1 MRTRALAVVAITVG
15 VACGPRVVRAPETV
29 SGDELT
35 LYRDRAVLRKR
46 VEVTIPEADKAIVKF
61 TVPAGVDPEDVV
73 ILDHGD
79 LTVTPESVATN
90 PAGPTELRFVVGAPR
105 AGRFSLGLG
114 YATDQITWDA
124 AYTVTTTPARTH
136 ATVRGAI
143 AIRNATGVTFRD
155 TRVLVVDGDLGSLRA
170 RVAEE
175 QTQQPEAKPA
185 VRESAVV
192 PPRALGA
199 LTLGPG
205 ETRVELLA
213 GERPRP
219 VHSVLVY
226 DPIGTKLDHGGT
238 SPIRDPKLGMGKA
251 STQVRESLE
260 IMRPAPTSDGLPGG
274 PARMFERRPDGTLA
288 LIGESRMFDASTSVA
303 AVDIIELGTA
313 EGVTGQ
319 RERGEFA
326 LDDDRKR
333 LVEELTLTVA
343 NTRAYPIDVV
353 LREHLYRGKN
363 WALAFTTAIA
373 PKKDGAQ
380 QISMR
385 LRVPAQGEAKVF
397 YVVVYTWQ

>member
-1 MRTRALAVVAITVG
+1 MSTRVLAVVAVAM
-15 VACGPRVVRAPETV
+15 VACGPRVVRAPAAV
-29 SGDELT
+29 IGDELT

-46 VEVTIPEADKAIVKF
+46 IEVTIPEADKAIVSMQ
-61 TVPAGVDPEDVV
+61 VPLGVDPEDVV
-73 ILDHGD
+73 VLDHGE
-79 LTVTPESVATN
+79 LTVTPEPVTANSG
-90 PAGPTELRFVVGAPR
+90 GPTELRFVVGGPR
-105 AGRFSLGLG
+105 AGKFSLGLG

-124 AYTVTTTPARTH
+124 AYTLTTTPARTH

-155 TRVLVVDGDLGSLRA
+155 TRVLVVDGDVGSLRA
-170 RVAEE
+170 RIAEE
-175 QTQQPEAKPA
+175 QAKQDAKPA
-185 VRESAVV
+185 AGQTAVV

-205 ETRVELLA
+205 ETRIGLLA
-213 GERPRP
+213 GDQPRP

-238 SPIRDPKLGMGKA
+238 SPIRDPKLGLGKA

-260 IMRPAPTSDGLPGG
+260 IVRPAPTSGGLPGG
-274 PARMFERRPDGTLA
+274 PARLFERRPDGTLA
-288 LIGESRMFDASTSVA
+288 LIGESRVFDASTSVA
-303 AVDIIELGTA
+303 AVDIVELGTA

-319 RERGEFA
+319 RERVEFA

-333 LVEELTLTVA
+333 LVEEFTLTVA

-385 LRVPAQGEAKVF
+385 LRVPAKGDAKLF